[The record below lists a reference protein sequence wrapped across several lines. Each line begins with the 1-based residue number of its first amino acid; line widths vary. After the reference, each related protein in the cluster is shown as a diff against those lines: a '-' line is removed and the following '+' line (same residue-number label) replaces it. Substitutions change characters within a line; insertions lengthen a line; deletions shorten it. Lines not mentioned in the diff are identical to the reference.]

1 MAECTNNFG
10 QYLMCNFFLLSNRC
24 PYHFFNNWTCVCQGW
39 NCFSCP
45 QFSFS
50 LFSHLAPSMVHLS
63 SQKTCLLHF
72 GTVKKFHGKNFVFM
86 WNPVSGK
93 YYLETK
99 SSSLAEKLWACL
111 VPGHHFP
118 RHRCGGSTA

>member
-1 MAECTNNFG
+1 MDV
-10 QYLMCNFFLLSNRC
+10 LIIFLTTG
-24 PYHFFNNWTCVCQGW
+24 PVCQGW